1 MNKMKLLNINIEI
14 EILVTENDIK
24 NWLKLTQYIGMSGY
38 IAFVDATQKYKKIK
52 LLNRNIDLEN
62 EVTENEIKM
71 KGKFK

>member
-1 MNKMKLLNINIEI
+1 
-14 EILVTENDIK
+14 
-24 NWLKLTQYIGMSGY
+24 MSGY